1 MTFCAGLKVKDGL
14 VGIADTRV
22 TTSTEHIVAR
32 KLATYN
38 NNFGYN
44 MFIMTSGLRSV
55 RDKTITYFD
64 EFLEK
69 SEQRFEKLY
78 EAVNAYASQ
87 LRLVAKEDKMALNE
101 SGLHFDL
108 NSIIGGQ
115 LSKDKEPKLFLLYPQ
130 GNWVEVGK
138 GTPYFLIGE
147 SSFGKPILD
156 RVLRYDS
163 TMEIALKA
171 GFLAFDATRASAVDA
186 DFPIDIVVYKT
197 DCNMLF
203 EYRYSRNDLIELSTW
218 WQNYLTQAIEELPAD
233 CFEIIL
239 DKFPKE

>member
-32 KLATYN
+32 KLITY
-38 NNFGYN
+38 NNFGYS
-44 MFIMTSGLRSV
+44 MFVMTSGLRSV

-64 EFLEK
+64 EFLERN
-69 SEQRFEKLY
+69 EHQYEKLY
-78 EAVNAYASQ
+78 EAVNGFANQ
-87 LRLVAKEDKMALNE
+87 LRKVADEDKKALNE
-101 SGLHFDL
+101 SGLHFNL
-108 NSIIGGQ
+108 NSIIGGK
-115 LSKDKEPKLFLLYPQ
+115 LLKDKEPKLFLLYPQ

-186 DFPIDIVVYKT
+186 DFPIDIAVYKT
-197 DCNMLF
+197 DCNMLY

-218 WQNYLTQAIEELPAD
+218 WQNYLSQAIEELPSD
-233 CFEIIL
+233 CFESIL
-239 DKFPKE
+239 NKFPEE